1 MSERYED
8 IIHLPRHVSSRRL
21 PMPLTDRAAQFSP
34 FAALTGY
41 EDTIRE
47 TGRLTDAAAELACDE
62 QELLNR
68 QLQEL
73 ARLLPGRPEITVT
86 HFVPDTR
93 KSGGAYVE
101 TTGRLLKIDSLRQ
114 ILVLEEGREISFG
127 RICGIC
133 WE

>member
-8 IIHLPRHVSSRRL
+8 IIHLPRHVSAKRL

-34 FAALTGY
+34 FAALTSY

-68 QLQEL
+68 KLQEL
-73 ARLLPGRPEITVT
+73 ARLLPEGPEISVT

-101 TTGRLLKIDSLRQ
+101 TRGRLLKIDSHRQ